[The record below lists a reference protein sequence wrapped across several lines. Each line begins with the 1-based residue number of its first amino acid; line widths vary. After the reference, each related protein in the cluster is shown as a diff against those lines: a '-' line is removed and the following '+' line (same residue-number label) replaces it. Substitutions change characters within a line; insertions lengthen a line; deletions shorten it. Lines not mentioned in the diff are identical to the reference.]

1 MGLVPSNVTVKSCP
15 CADAEFTGITSEPG
29 LGWLPLSDM
38 ESQLDQPAHPIR
50 NSLHLLAVPPVA
62 ADAINSTGSLSLLK
76 EPKVFF
82 LLSFQQFKEHL

>member
-1 MGLVPSNVTVKSCP
+1 MVATVRY
-15 CADAEFTGITSEPG
+15 GIPIR
-29 LGWLPLSDM
+29 PA
-38 ESQLDQPAHPIR
+38 AHPTR

-62 ADAINSTGSLSLLK
+62 ADAINSTDSLSLLK